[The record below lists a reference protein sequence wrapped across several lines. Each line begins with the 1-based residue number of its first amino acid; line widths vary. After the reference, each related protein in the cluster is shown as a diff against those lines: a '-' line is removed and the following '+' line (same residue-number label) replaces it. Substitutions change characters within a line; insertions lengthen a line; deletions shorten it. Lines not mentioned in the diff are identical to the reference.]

1 MTQIKVVTPED
12 KDEILKQ
19 IEALEWQ
26 IKEDTN
32 DKDRQIH
39 KVALKELKDKLIKS
53 N

>member
-1 MTQIKVVTPED
+1 MDKLKVVTPED
-12 KDEILKQ
+12 KEKILKQ

-26 IKEDTN
+26 IKEDKN

-39 KVALKELKDKLIKS
+39 KEALKDLKNKLIKS